1 MMFGPLTTESEKKKF
16 ESYPFKCKVKE
27 PYPSKIKPKA
37 MTKSMFISN
46 ILTVETIIKNEMLRY
61 NKSYKQ
67 VHVKHVP

>member
-1 MMFGPLTTESEKKKF
+1 MMFGPLTTESEKKF

-27 PYPSKIKPKA
+27 PYPVKIKPKA

-46 ILTVETIIKNEMLRY
+46 ILTAETIIKYEMLRY
-61 NKSYKQ
+61 NMSYKQ